1 MHSVIKNML
10 VIQVLCT
17 SKSLPLL
24 VSFLAI
30 VMIHNL
36 AEAQIE
42 QVYSSCQDNTIASA
56 NYTAG
61 SQFEKNLNSLLYR
74 TLYINGGG
82 SISNYSAEGKHPDD
96 VYGLFLCRG
105 DVSAKT
111 CQDCIDAATSK
122 ILNDCPYKK
131 EAIIWY
137 DQCLIRYSDTS
148 FNATMETR
156 PSVCL
161 FNTQNFTETEKNFSG
176 VLRDMFSNLT
186 DQATNIP
193 ANRKYATTKVPL
205 GFNTLYGMVQCTPD
219 LSASQCRECLSSIY
233 DSSSLCTVVR
243 QRGLRIL
250 TPSCNT
256 RYEIYSFLSDRP
268 SASPGLGNRTDSGT
282 NGNFSIFF
290 KIFIYVIIVRNLEI
304 I

>member
-1 MHSVIKNML
+1 ML
-10 VIQVLCT
+10 VIQVL
-17 SKSLPLL
+17 SMSRSLPLL
-24 VSFLAI
+24 LVCFLAI
-30 VMIHNL
+30 VMIHNF
-36 AEAQIE
+36 ADAQIE
-42 QVYSSCQDNTIASA
+42 YVYSSCQDNTIPSA

-82 SISNYSAEGKHPDD
+82 SISNYSTEGKHPDD

-105 DVSAKT
+105 DVSANT

-137 DQCLIRYSDTS
+137 DQCLIRYSHTS

-156 PSVCL
+156 PSLCL
-161 FNTQNFTETEKNFSG
+161 FNIQNLTETKNFSRI
-176 VLRDMFSNLT
+176 LRDMFSNLT

-193 ANRKYATTKVPL
+193 ANRKYAKTTVPL

-219 LSASQCRECLSSIY
+219 LSPSQCRECLSSIY
-233 DSSSLCTVVR
+233 DSSSICPVVKQGR
-243 QRGLRIL
+243 RIL

-256 RYEIYSFLSDRP
+256 RYEIYSFLSDPP
-268 SASPGLGNRTDSGT
+268 SASPANRTDNPGLGNRTDNGT
-282 NGNFSIFF
+282 NGKIIIF
-290 KIFIYVIIVRNLEI
+290 
-304 I
+304 